1 MQKENSEENPNI
13 WLSRKSPHL
22 PCRESRHEHF
32 PFHLFRTTPSLY
44 SACHFYFKKCVLV
57 PEAPKHGTNHEV
69 TSFQGQWRY
78 GNDQP
83 RPIHQRQLQL
93 MTKRMVFWRKFRMKK
108 LTLMNE
114 IQMKTL
120 LRNEL
125 QDFRTQVKRV
135 AAHHLQVRKLRE
147 NLPVGHEVIP
157 VDFA

>member
-1 MQKENSEENPNI
+1 
-13 WLSRKSPHL
+13 
-22 PCRESRHEHF
+22 
-32 PFHLFRTTPSLY
+32 
-44 SACHFYFKKCVLV
+44 
-57 PEAPKHGTNHEV
+57 
-69 TSFQGQWRY
+69 
-78 GNDQP
+78 
-83 RPIHQRQLQL
+83 
-93 MTKRMVFWRKFRMKK
+93 MKK